1 MKRVTSEGR
10 VETDTSPSRWT
21 LPIVLVAQFITPMS
35 ISGTGIALPQIS
47 TDLGSN
53 TTALQ
58 WVVNGFNVAFALGV
72 LGWGPVSDRIGYRM
86 TFAIGSALF
95 SVSSLISTASPS
107 LLLLD
112 FMRVIAGFGAAAVL
126 TGASSILSNAYE
138 GSARGRA
145 FALFGTINGLGLT
158 LGPTISGMLVSGFGW
173 RGVFAV
179 HGAILALV
187 TLNTRILPVAADV
200 TQVTNRTKTPLLDL
214 SILKNREFLAMCLV
228 PVAGS
233 IGFVTMLTYLP
244 SAFSGIKGIGAGK
257 AGLIMLA
264 MTTPVVVAPVLV
276 AKLVEKVSWITVGF
290 VVYSSLIC
298 LIVGDLGLVLLTPEG
313 STGLVIFPMI
323 LLGLGFGLPIG
334 LVDGHSLEVVPPERT
349 GTAAGVLNF
358 FRVGSEALFVAG
370 YAVILSMQI
379 RQQLSGEAATSTA
392 AGQPG
397 YPDVYADAFGTTALT
412 LTLLVSLVTVSV
424 LLARRSSSPQQ
435 NGKE

>member
-1 MKRVTSEGR
+1 MARAMSEEKN
-10 VETDTSPSRWT
+10 VADTTPSRWT

-35 ISGTGIALPQIS
+35 ISGAGIALPQIS
-47 TDLGSN
+47 ADLGAR

-72 LGWGPVSDRIGYRM
+72 LGWGAVSDRIGYRM
-86 TFAIGSALF
+86 TFAIGSTLF
-95 SVSSLISTASPS
+95 SVSSLISAASPS

-112 FMRVIAGFGAAAVL
+112 FMRIIAGFGAAAVL
-126 TGASSILSNAYE
+126 TGASSMLSNVYE

-158 LGPTISGMLVSGFGW
+158 LGPTISGILVSSFGW

-179 HGAILALV
+179 HGVILALV
-187 TLNTRILPVAADV
+187 ILNTRILPASAN
-200 TQVTNRTKTPLLDL
+200 TAQGPSETKTPLLDL

-228 PVAGS
+228 PIAGS

-244 SAFSGIKGIGAGK
+244 SAFSGIKGIGAGQ

-264 MTTPVVVAPVLV
+264 MTIPVVVAPVLV
-276 AKLVEKVSWITVGF
+276 ARLIEKVPWITVGF
-290 VVYSSLIC
+290 VVYLSLIC
-298 LIVGDLGLVLLTPEG
+298 LIVGEFGLVLLKPEG
-313 STGLVIFPMI
+313 SIGLVIIPMV

-334 LVDGHSLEVVPPERT
+334 LVDGHALEVVPPERT

-370 YAVILSMQI
+370 YAFMLSAQI
-379 RQQLSGEAATSTA
+379 RHHLSGEAATNTA

-397 YPDVYADAFGTTALT
+397 HPDVYADAFGTSVLT
-412 LTLLVSLVTVSV
+412 LAVLVLLVTVSV
-424 LLARRSSSPQQ
+424 LLVRRNSISQS
-435 NGKE
+435 NEKD